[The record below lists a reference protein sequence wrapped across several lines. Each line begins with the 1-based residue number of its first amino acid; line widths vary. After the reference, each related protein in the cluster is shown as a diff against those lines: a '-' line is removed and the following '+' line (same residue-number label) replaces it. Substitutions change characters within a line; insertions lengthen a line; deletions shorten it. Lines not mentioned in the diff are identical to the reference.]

1 MFSKLIKILFVTTAY
16 APILFVWWLVSIYNI
31 YNTGGRVQIIDFR
44 NYKILDLFNSTNLIF
59 IFLLL
64 LISCLYISFLAQTK
78 LTRNYIEINTLKTA
92 DEKMA
97 SLVFCYFLPCIEIY
111 NKDMISKISW
121 IVILFILILI
131 NKGTYFY
138 NPLMK
143 LFGFKYYE
151 VSTKSGT
158 NYLMISQK
166 KLTNKNDIKAY
177 SKLTDYVILNAS
189 K

>member
-59 IFLLL
+59 TFLLL
-64 LISCLYISFLAQTK
+64 VIFCMYISFLAQTK
-78 LTRNYIEINTLKTA
+78 LTRNNIEIKSIKSADLNMATLIC
-92 DEKMA
+92 
-97 SLVFCYFLPCIEIY
+97 SYFLPCIEIY
-111 NKDMISKISW
+111 DKDIIFKIVW
-121 IVILFILILI
+121 IIILILTI
-131 NKGTYFY
+131 FIDKGTYFY

-143 LFGFKYYE
+143 SFGFKYYE
-151 VSTKSGT
+151 VSTNSGIT
-158 NYLMISQK
+158 YLMISQK
-166 KLTNKNDIKAY
+166 KLINKNDINAY